1 MPLVITIEIA
11 VHNICDTINI
21 KKKKL
26 VYAFSFIKKKKTV
39 CQSPPFIVIIII
51 NWICNLQKTKQN
63 FRNNNALTIT
73 MLIGK
78 LYFPFISYKCL

>member
-26 VYAFSFIKKKKTV
+26 VYVFSFIKKKKRYV
-39 CQSPPFIVIIII
+39 SPLHSLLLLLLIGYAICKKQNKTLVII
-51 NWICNLQKTKQN
+51 
-63 FRNNNALTIT
+63 
-73 MLIGK
+73 M
-78 LYFPFISYKCL
+78 P